1 MPKCQVFSFTDD
13 LLEMAPHA
21 LSMRSV
27 VGETLSIGVVKFTL
41 PGATALPSKHHAH
54 GEEASFQITGGCLI
68 SMGEVGSQPLH
79 QTELGDGGVM
89 MIPADEQ
96 HYGENRYDMSGV
108 SMRLNVVT
116 PPRADYGTKDKP
128 TTAYHPLEDGK

>member
-13 LLEMAPHA
+13 LIEMAPHA

-68 SMGEVGSQPLH
+68 SMGEVGGQPLH